1 LQYRDSG
8 YAKENQ
14 LIISNLINIFV
25 MLSLELVYPFIN
37 LSFLTI
43 NEDASV
49 MLPPKHG
56 IAYPIA
62 GEQKKHCQY
71 SCRQA
76 YEDDHG

>member
-1 LQYRDSG
+1 
-8 YAKENQ
+8 
-14 LIISNLINIFV
+14 